1 MLRAVKEKGEGL
13 TMYKTVEIVVTT
25 SEIKRIGYIRVYLI
39 ALQQLVLRFELVHV
53 LKIGMYKLI
62 IDK

>member
-13 TMYKTVEIVVTT
+13 TMYKTVEIVETT